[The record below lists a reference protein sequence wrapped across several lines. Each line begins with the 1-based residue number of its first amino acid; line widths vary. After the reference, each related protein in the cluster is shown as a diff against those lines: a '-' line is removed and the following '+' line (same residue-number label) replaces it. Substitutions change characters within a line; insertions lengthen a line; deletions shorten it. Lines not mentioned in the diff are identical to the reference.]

1 MEELLKYKWYV
12 LLAVVIAISG
22 LVYFFMGEKEVP
34 ESIFPIP
41 IEENPVINEPTTIF
55 VDVKG
60 AVVKEGVY
68 VLEEGS
74 RVKDVIDLAGGFTT
88 EANKNAIN
96 LAQMVS
102 DEMLLYIPFQSDE
115 VVGELS
121 NVTTIDDGKINLNTA
136 SQSELETLPG
146 IGPSKALAIIDYRET
161 NGGFKTIEDLKNIGG
176 IGEKTFE
183 KLKEQIKTR

>member
-1 MEELLKYKWYV
+1 MKELLKYKWYV
-12 LLAVVIAISG
+12 LLAVVIGISG
-22 LVYFFMGEKEVP
+22 LVYLSMGEDEIP

-41 IEENPVINEPTTIF
+41 IEESSVISETSTIF

-68 VLEEGS
+68 VLDEGS
-74 RVKDVIDLAGGFTT
+74 RVKDVIDLAGGFLND
-88 EANKNAIN
+88 ANKNVIN
-96 LAQMVS
+96 LAQILT
-102 DEMLLYIPFQSDE
+102 DEMLLYIPFRSEE
-115 VVGELS
+115 VVGGQV
-121 NVTTIDDGKINLNTA
+121 NVTIDDGKINLNTA

-161 NGGFKTIEDLKNIGG
+161 NGGFQTIEDLKNIGG

-183 KLKEQIKTR
+183 KLKEQIKTK